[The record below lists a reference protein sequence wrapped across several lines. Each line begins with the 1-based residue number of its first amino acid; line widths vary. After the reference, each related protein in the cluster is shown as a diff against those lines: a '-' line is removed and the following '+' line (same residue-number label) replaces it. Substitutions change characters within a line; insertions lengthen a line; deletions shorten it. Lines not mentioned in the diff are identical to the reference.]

1 MSETP
6 AVPITLKA
14 EQVLQATGGRLA
26 AGRPDAVCRALST
39 DSRNL
44 QPGCLFVAL
53 RGERFD
59 GADFAQQAADAG
71 ATMIMM
77 EEAALSAG
85 KLPRPGQA
93 ALIAVADTLRAL
105 GDLAAWHRRRHPVR
119 VVGITGSNGKTSTKQ
134 MTAAVLS
141 VAGPLLATTGNLNN
155 QIGLPL
161 CLLGLQPQHRY
172 AVLEM
177 GMNHAGEIARLAE
190 IAAPQLGVV
199 TNVGPVHLE
208 FFGSMENV
216 ARAKA
221 ELVEK
226 LSAQD
231 TAVLNADDPLVW
243 KMRSQTPAR
252 CLTFGQYARADVR
265 LCAARQHPAG
275 EVEVDFEIRGRP
287 LQVRLGRPGLHNA
300 HNAAAALAV
309 ALAEGLELEQAAARL
324 ASVHWPDLRMEVVA
338 AGAGKLLVDCY
349 NANPKSVQSALETLK
364 NLAGP
369 APACAVLGDMR
380 ELGEASVMLHQQ
392 VGRLVARLGYSGL
405 CAFGPLAEH
414 LARAAREEGLRE
426 VLHTEEIEE
435 ATAWARQKL
444 QAGAWVLVKG
454 SRAMRLERLVAELAP
469 QHKQKMEA

>member
-1 MSETP
+1 
-6 AVPITLKA
+6 
-14 EQVLQATGGRLA
+14 
-26 AGRPDAVCRALST
+26 
-39 DSRNL
+39 
-44 QPGCLFVAL
+44 
-53 RGERFD
+53 
-59 GADFAQQAADAG
+59 
-71 ATMIMM
+71 MIML
-77 EEAALSAG
+77 EEAALCAG

-93 ALIAVADTLRAL
+93 ALIVVADTLRAL
-105 GDLAAWHRRRHPVR
+105 GDLAAWHRRRNQVR

-141 VAGPLLATTGNLNN
+141 AAGPLLATTGNLNN

-161 CLLGLQPQHRY
+161 CLLGLQAQHRY

-190 IAAPQLGVV
+190 IAAPQVGVV

-208 FFGSMENV
+208 FFGNMENV

-243 KMRSQTPAR
+243 KMRSQTAAR
-252 CLTFGQYARADVR
+252 CVTFGQYARAEVR
-265 LCAARQHPAG
+265 ICAARQHSAG
-275 EVEVDFEIRGRP
+275 EVEVDFEIQGRP

-300 HNAAAALAV
+300 QNAAAALAV
-309 ALAEGLELEQAAARL
+309 ALAEGLDLEEAAARL
-324 ASVHWPDLRMEVVA
+324 ASVRWPDLRMEIVP

-349 NANPKSVQSALETLK
+349 NANPKSVQSALKTLK
-364 NLAGP
+364 TLAGS
-369 APACAVLGDMR
+369 APACAILGDMR

-392 VGRLVARLGYSGL
+392 VGRQVAHLGYCGL
-405 CAFGPLAEH
+405 CAFGSLAEH
-414 LARAAREEGLRE
+414 LAQAAREEGLRD
-426 VLHTEEIEE
+426 VFHTQKIEE
-435 ATAWARQKL
+435 AAAWAREKL
-444 QAGAWVLVKG
+444 RAGAWVLIKG

-469 QHKQKMEA
+469 PHLKKTEG